1 MVLFQDPSWDF
12 GKIDK
17 WPIPIHKRCK
27 CAIKTQGVAYNFLTS
42 NQEIRGQD
50 LIRDSASNNL
60 GFSQS

>member
-42 NQEIRGQD
+42 NQELRGQ
-50 LIRDSASNNL
+50 
-60 GFSQS
+60 GKT